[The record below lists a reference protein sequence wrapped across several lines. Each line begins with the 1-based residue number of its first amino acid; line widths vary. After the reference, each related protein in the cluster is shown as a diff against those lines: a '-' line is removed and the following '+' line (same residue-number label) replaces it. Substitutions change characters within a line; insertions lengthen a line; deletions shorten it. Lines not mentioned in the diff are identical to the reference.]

1 MRKVIPALFVCVMFL
16 ALGAVK
22 VSADGMILPE
32 LLTAEYLVVRYHHV
46 EVTIQDNL
54 AVTRVEQE
62 FYNPNDFHVN
72 GRYLF
77 PIPPD
82 AVVSSFHA
90 VLDGQDQTI
99 LHQDR
104 ATTNTFLFNMVTD
117 RQDASLLQYMDWESF
132 AFDLS
137 LPPGGSRQM
146 TLEYQE
152 VLAPVGGMYQ
162 YRYILSTERYSS
174 QPLEEASIRVDL
186 DSSMGLSTIYSSSH
200 DVDIEELGNGRAQV
214 VWEAENIHPYEDFD
228 LFFAP
233 SEGGFGGGLLTGERG
248 GIDHFLFM
256 FSPDMTAVEQAPIS
270 KDIVFV
276 IDRSGSMAGEKLI
289 QAQNALTYI
298 LRHLNENDRFSV
310 VGFND
315 RISPLSWNLQN
326 VSNQNVTNARL
337 FVNEMFADGSTDIE
351 AAVQTGLEIFTQSET
366 RSGASKMIVF
376 LTDGLPT
383 AGVVDDAV
391 ITRLVTQTNEELEAR
406 LHVFGV
412 GYDVNTHLLDALANE
427 NGGSVT
433 YVQPGDDLE
442 LAMVDFYDRVS
453 QPVLTDI
460 EIEFEGITVS
470 DLFPQ
475 NIPDM
480 FQGSSLMLTGRFSA
494 SAPMVTVRVR
504 GKMADQARQFEYHF
518 ELDKN
523 GKNDFVPRLWATRQ
537 IGLLL
542 DLVRVEGESAQIVEE
557 VRELGLAYGLV
568 TPYTSFIITPQ
579 EWGAASL
586 SNMMLYDDLTQ
597 LNQVSGATTIQA
609 RVQNQFYQQAD
620 QASLATGANVI
631 NSGQNSLAQVE
642 DLNVDLALL
651 ADYDI
656 RTDVLTPEWFENI
669 ISVDRYIEFGSAE
682 YYQLTQDPEIRTYL
696 QSGAN
701 VIFEHDGEVI
711 SVQTTKDGVSYHPK
725 PYSPSFLEKL
735 LEAFLSWLKGDW

>member
-1 MRKVIPALFVCVMFL
+1 MLL
-16 ALGAVK
+16 ALGAVE

-32 LLTAEYLVVRYHHV
+32 LLTTDYLVVSYHHV
-46 EVTIQDNL
+46 EVVIQDNL

-62 FYNPNDFHVN
+62 FYNPYDFQVS
-72 GRYLF
+72 GRYVF
-77 PIPPD
+77 PIPPN
-82 AVVSSFHA
+82 AVVSNFQA
-90 VLDGQDQTI
+90 VLDGQDQAI
-99 LHQDR
+99 MHQDR
-104 ATTNTFLFNMVTD
+104 ATTNTMLFNMVAD
-117 RQDASLLQYMDWESF
+117 RQDASLLRYMDWESF

-137 LPPGGSRQM
+137 LSPGGSRQM

-152 VLAPVGGMYQ
+152 VLSPAGGMYH

-174 QPLEEASIRVDL
+174 QPLEEASLRVEI
-186 DSSMGLSTIYSSSH
+186 DSSMGLSTIYSSTH
-200 DVDIEELGNGRAQV
+200 DVDIEERGNGRARV
-214 VWEAENIHPYEDFD
+214 TWEAENVHPHEDFD

-233 SEGGFGGGLLTGERG
+233 SEGGFGGGFLTGERG

-256 FSPDMTAVEQAPIS
+256 FSPDMTGVEQSPIS

-276 IDRSGSMAGEKLI
+276 IDRSGSMAGEKLM

-315 RISPLSWNLQN
+315 QVSPLSWNLQN
-326 VSNQNVTNARL
+326 ISEQNVTNASL
-337 FVNEMFADGSTDIE
+337 FVNELFADGSTDIE
-351 AAVQTGLEIFTQSET
+351 AALQTGMEIFKQSES

-383 AGVVDDAV
+383 AGVIDDAV
-391 ITRLVTQTNEELEAR
+391 ITKLVTQANEELESR

-412 GYDVNTHLLDALANE
+412 GYDVNSHLLDTLANE

-460 EIEFEGITVS
+460 EVEFDGIAAS

-480 FQGSSLMLTGRFSA
+480 FQGSSLMLTGRYSVSA
-494 SAPMVTVRVR
+494 STVTVRVR
-504 GKMADQARQFEYHF
+504 GKIADQTRQFEYHF

-523 GKNDFVPRLWATRQ
+523 EKNDFVPRLWATRQ

-542 DLVRVEGESAQIVEE
+542 DLVRVEGESAQLVEE

-568 TPYTSFIITPQ
+568 TPYTTFIITPQ

-620 QASLATGANVI
+620 QASLAVGANVI
-631 NSGQNSLAQVE
+631 NNGQNSLAQVE

-669 ISVDRYIEFGSAE
+669 IPVDRNIEFGSAE

-696 QSGAN
+696 QSGVN
-701 VIFEHDGEVI
+701 VIFEHDGEII
-711 SVQTTKDGVSYHPK
+711 SVRSTKDGVSYQPVTD
-725 PYSPSFLEKL
+725 SPSLWQKL

>member
-1 MRKVIPALFVCVMFL
+1 
-16 ALGAVK
+16 
-22 VSADGMILPE
+22 
-32 LLTAEYLVVRYHHV
+32 
-46 EVTIQDNL
+46 
-54 AVTRVEQE
+54 VEQE

-82 AVVSSFHA
+82 AVVSSFQA
-90 VLDGQDQTI
+90 VLDGHDQAI

-152 VLAPVGGMYQ
+152 VLSPVGGMYQ

-174 QPLEEASIRVDL
+174 QPLEEASVRIEL
-186 DSSMGLSTIYSSSH
+186 DSSMGLSTIYSSTH
-200 DVDIEELGNGRAQV
+200 DVNIVELGNGRARV
-214 VWEAENIHPYEDFD
+214 VWEAEDVHPHEDFD

-233 SEGGFGGGLLTGERG
+233 SEGGFGGGFLTGERG

-256 FSPDMTAVEQAPIS
+256 FSPDMTEVEQASIS

-276 IDRSGSMAGEKLI
+276 IDRSGSMAGEKLL
-289 QAQNALTYI
+289 QAQNALAYI
-298 LRHLNENDRFSV
+298 LGQLNENDRFSV

-315 RISPLSWNLQN
+315 QISPLSWNLQN
-326 VSNQNVTNARL
+326 ISDQNVSNARG
-337 FVNEMFADGSTDIE
+337 FVNALNADGSTDIE
-351 AAVQTGLEIFTQSET
+351 SAVQTGLEIFKQSEP
-366 RSGASKMIVF
+366 RSGASKMLVF

-383 AGVVDDAV
+383 AGVIDDAL
-391 ITRLVTQTNEELEAR
+391 INQLVAQANEELEAR

-412 GYDVNTHLLDALANE
+412 GYDVNTHLLDALSNE

-442 LAMVDFYDRVS
+442 LAMVGFYDHVS

-460 EIEFEGITVS
+460 EVEFDGLAAS

-480 FQGSSLMLTGRFSA
+480 FRGSSLMLSGRYSA
-494 SAPMVTVRVR
+494 SAPTVTVRVR
-504 GKMADQARQFEYHF
+504 GKIANQPRQFEYHF
-518 ELDKN
+518 ELEKN

-568 TPYTSFIITPQ
+568 TPYTSFIISPQ
-579 EWGAASL
+579 EGGAASFT
-586 SNMMLYDDLTQ
+586 NMMLYDDLTQ

-609 RVQNQFYQQAD
+609 RVQNQSYQQTD
-620 QASLATGANVI
+620 QASLAVGANVI
-631 NSGQNSLAQVE
+631 NSGQNSLAQVA

-669 ISVDRYIEFGSAE
+669 IPVDRYVEFGSAE

-701 VIFEHDGEVI
+701 VIFEHEGEVI
-711 SVQTTKDGVSYHPK
+711 SVQTTKDGASYHP
-725 PYSPSFLEKL
+725 PEPDSPSFFGKL
-735 LEAFLSWLKGDW
+735 LEVFLSWFKRDW